1 MSQENNPTA
10 DQQKAEE
17 PQPKKKYTKPE
28 FRYERVFETMALQ
41 CGKIAGTGGS
51 CHPRPRRS

>member
-1 MSQENNPTA
+1 MRQDNNRTA
-10 DQQKAEE
+10 DENKAEE
-17 PQPKKKYTKPE
+17 AKPKKAYIKPE